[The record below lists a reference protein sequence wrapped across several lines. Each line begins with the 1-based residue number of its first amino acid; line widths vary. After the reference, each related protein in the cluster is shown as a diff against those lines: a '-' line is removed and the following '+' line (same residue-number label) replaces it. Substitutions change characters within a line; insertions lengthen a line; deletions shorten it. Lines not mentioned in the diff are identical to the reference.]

1 MKKTRLIIH
10 IAILSIISI
19 LSCEEVIEI
28 DLNSTDPK
36 IVVEAN
42 ITDDPGPYLVKL
54 SWTEDYFEPS
64 EFIRI
69 NNAFIV
75 IADDK
80 GIIDTLSEDEPGIY
94 YTSKIQGVPGNT
106 YTLRI
111 TINGDEII
119 ASSTMPDKIEL
130 DAINYEYILA
140 PTPHD
145 EDGYRLKCEFQDPE
159 DEENFYRFKVYQN
172 DTLYYDNKYDIY
184 LWDDKFFD
192 GNYVD
197 LAVKRR
203 GTFPLKINDSMRIE
217 LLIYNEVTF
226 MYYTTLLN
234 SITEYTEMEI
244 MRSMVMGSFA
254 PANPETNLSYEVVG
268 YFAAYCVSEQRAVI
282 ID

>member
-1 MKKTRLIIH
+1 MKKTRLIIY

-28 DLNSTDPK
+28 DLNSADPK

-54 SWTEDYFEPS
+54 SWTENYFEPS

-69 NNAFIV
+69 NDAFVV
-75 IADDK
+75 ISDDQ
-80 GIIDTLSEDEPGIY
+80 GVIDTLSEAEAGIY
-94 YTSKIQGVPGNT
+94 YTSKIHGVPGNT

-172 DTLYYDNKYDIY
+172 DTLYYKNKYDIY

-217 LLIYNEVTF
+217 LLTYNEKTF

-254 PANPETNLSYEVVG
+254 PANPETNLPYEVLG
-268 YFAAYCVSEQRAVI
+268 YFAAYCVSQNEIVI
-282 ID
+282 EE